1 MNSAASF
8 IIVSALTGVCEQRN
22 QQRPS
27 LINFQAIEIDAMCG
41 HGNGLQAK
49 KSDIGTKRSRRVL
62 YRSLLLQIRLS
73 SRYFGFREKSL
84 RVSGRH
90 FRPNTGAKPNRGS
103 VRLAKRR
110 FGDSKAAASGGML
123 TTVKSW
129 KEAATR
135 ARRVLG
141 AAKHA
146 HIRTA
151 GSGSAGGLSLIC
163 LRKLP

>member
-73 SRYFGFREKSL
+73 SRYFGFGEKSS
-84 RVSGRH
+84 RVSGPP
-90 FRPNTGAKPNRGS
+90 FSAEY
-103 VRLAKRR
+103 RR
-110 FGDSKAAASGGML
+110 RAESQAAYGLPRKDLRTLMRIAASGGM
-123 TTVKSW
+123 
-129 KEAATR
+129 
-135 ARRVLG
+135 
-141 AAKHA
+141 
-146 HIRTA
+146 
-151 GSGSAGGLSLIC
+151 
-163 LRKLP
+163 